1 MVYRGWVKNGKIELD
16 GGAVLPDGTAVE
28 VSVREGANGAE
39 DKSIPTLYEQLAPV
53 IGQAEGLPPDL
64 SINHDHYLYG
74 TPKRL

>member
-16 GGAVLPDGTAVE
+16 EGVILPDGMAVD
-28 VSVREGANGAE
+28 VSVPEASDVGE

-74 TPKRL
+74 TPKET